1 MSPKSGEQSRIQQ
14 LTKSIDRVLAV
25 QNFGSSGSKFVHA
38 LLDNHPNILA
48 IPALYMMRFYLD
60 FWPTDILKQRDTVI
74 EDFIQDHEYWF
85 NPKGYTP
92 WGTDMMGPNR
102 NESVYVEKEFFRE
115 NLSFV
120 LGQTDLVQ
128 RKFFF
133 QAVYVAY
140 ALSYHRKLELEGD
153 DYIIVYPYHCIHS
166 CAAVEL
172 AKDFPNI
179 FFLYIWRDPL
189 QALGSSYKIALTRW
203 GGFVNTGVI
212 KKGYTSSH
220 FVLALF
226 LTDHYVTDPSPYRI
240 YGYSPI
246 LEKDSTHFRAIQ
258 LEELV
263 KNPKE
268 VLSKFCRWIGIPW
281 SDELLKGTYS
291 GKLWWNRP
299 ESARVTGFSHKPLAR
314 THDDIFNNFDRLR
327 LSFLMENLKK
337 GMGYSNGFIP
347 KRSYPVFLIA
357 LFLLIPFKFEW
368 IDILPTRLSFFRT
381 TLFLEQFQKNIKKAI
396 QHRTLRGMGILSTI
410 NEMKKFLA
418 NWALLM
424 PMRSFIHC
432 RLVLLR
438 AWKNRSHPIQFV
450 ERL

>member
-1 MSPKSGEQSRIQQ
+1 MNPKSGEQNRIQQ
-14 LTKSIDRVLAV
+14 LTKSIDRLLAI

-38 LLDNHPNILA
+38 LLDNHPNILS

-60 FWPTDILKQRDTVI
+60 FWPMDVPKQRDTVI

-85 NPKGYTP
+85 DLKGYSP

-102 NESVYVEKEFFRE
+102 DESVYVEKEFFRE
-115 NLSFV
+115 NLRFA

-128 RKFFF
+128 RKFFL

-140 ALSYHRKLELEGD
+140 AMSYHRKLELQGS

-166 CAAVEL
+166 SAALEL
-172 AKDFPNI
+172 AKDFPNTS
-179 FFLYIWRDPL
+179 FLYIWRDPL

-203 GGFVNTGVI
+203 GGFVNTGII

-220 FVLALF
+220 FALALF
-226 LTDHYVTDPSPYRI
+226 LTDYYMADPSPYKI

-246 LEKDSTHFRAIQ
+246 LEKGATHSRAIQ

-268 VLSKFCRWIGIPW
+268 VLLKFCRWIGIPW

-314 THDDIFNNFDRLR
+314 THDDIFNDFDRFR
-327 LSFLMENLKK
+327 LSLLMENLKK
-337 GMGYSNGFIP
+337 GMGYSNGFTP
-347 KRSYPVFLIA
+347 KRSYPAFLIA
-357 LFLLIPFKFEW
+357 LSLLVPFKFEW
-368 IDILPTRLSFFRT
+368 IDILPTRLSFFKT
-381 TLFLEQFQKNIKKAI
+381 TLFLKQFPKNIKKVIRQRAW
-396 QHRTLRGMGILSTI
+396 RGMGARSAF
-410 NEMKKFLA
+410 NETRRFFTH
-418 NWALLM
+418 WALGI
-424 PMRSFIHC
+424 PIRSYIHS
-432 RLVLLR
+432 RSVLFR
-438 AWKNRSHPIQFV
+438 TWKNRSRPIPFV